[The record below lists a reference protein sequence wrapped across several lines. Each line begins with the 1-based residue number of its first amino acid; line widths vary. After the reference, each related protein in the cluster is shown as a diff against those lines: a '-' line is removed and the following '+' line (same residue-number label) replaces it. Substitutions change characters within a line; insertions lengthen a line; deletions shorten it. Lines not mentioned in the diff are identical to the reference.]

1 VLNGDTHT
9 HNGEG
14 ASATTAPKCTKEYDG
29 SGVIQL
35 TGDREPPNLR
45 EQQPDPEFGIGG
57 HNANRGLPGQLGKR
71 KSRKGKEHKNK
82 KKEQR
87 KEARATD
94 RARQTMAELVRP
106 YDA

>member
-1 VLNGDTHT
+1 MGWLRG
-9 HNGEG
+9 
-14 ASATTAPKCTKEYDG
+14 TT
-29 SGVIQL
+29 SG
-35 TGDREPPNLR
+35 PLR
-45 EQQPDPEFGIGG
+45 ETVVVVVK
-57 HNANRGLPGQLGKR
+57 AGQTAGYQRGKR